1 MEAEEPPEARGC
13 CHEVLGKARRC
24 CPEALGKLLPGF
36 CFLCCLVT
44 YALVGAAL
52 FSAVEGRSDPEAEE
66 NPELKKFLDKLCSIL
81 KCNRTVVDG
90 NRKVLCEHL
99 QQMKPQWFKAPEEWS
114 FLSALFFCCT
124 VFSTVGHDLFIAGS
138 YVLYLLDTGAWLSLP
153 PPTTVTKTVC
163 KHLQMRSAERHRPGT
178 ADPVEGRSD
187 PEAEENPELK
197 KFLDKLCSILKCN
210 RTVVDGNRKVL
221 CEHLQQMKPQWFKAP
236 EEWSFLSALFFC
248 CTVFS
253 TVGHD
258 LFIAGSYVLYLLDT
272 GAWLSLPPPTTVTKT
287 VCKHLQMRSAERH
300 RPGTADPG
308 YGDMYP
314 ITRLGKFLCMLYA
327 LFGIPLMFLVLTDI
341 GDILATVL
349 SRAYSR
355 RQQDGKPTEETI
367 PQIVISAGAGE
378 FLDPQPYGEPASP
391 SCNVELFE
399 RLVVRDNQEK
409 LQLPTQPV
417 ERSSSCPELALGR
430 LSCSI
435 LSNLD
440 EVGQQV
446 ERLDIPLPVIA
457 LVIFAYISCAAAIL
471 PFWETELGF
480 EDAFYFCFVTLTTI
494 GFGDIKLNHPHFFL
508 FFSIYI
514 IVGMEIVF
522 IAFKLMQNRLLHAY
536 KKLMLFFAKG
546 NFHFLQKAGLG
557 KLSRAL
563 GRWGGEGDLEPQGRT
578 DRGRAVW
585 RKNPAGIRRRPGG
598 TRDPGGQRPP
608 LGSSKAVGGVQ
619 GSRDPS

>member
-13 CHEVLGKARRC
+13 CREVLGKARRC

-90 NRKVLCEHL
+90 NRKDLCEHL
-99 QQMKPQWFKAPEEWS
+99 QRMKPQWFKAPEDWS

-124 VFSTVGHDLFIAGS
+124 VFSTV
-138 YVLYLLDTGAWLSLP
+138 
-153 PPTTVTKTVC
+153 
-163 KHLQMRSAERHRPGT
+163 
-178 ADPVEGRSD
+178 
-187 PEAEENPELK
+187 
-197 KFLDKLCSILKCN
+197 
-210 RTVVDGNRKVL
+210 
-221 CEHLQQMKPQWFKAP
+221 
-236 EEWSFLSALFFC
+236 
-248 CTVFS
+248 
-253 TVGHD
+253 
-258 LFIAGSYVLYLLDT
+258 
-272 GAWLSLPPPTTVTKT
+272 
-287 VCKHLQMRSAERH
+287 
-300 RPGTADPG
+300 G

-355 RQQDGKPTEETI
+355 FQALLCLPHAPSQWCSSLFRRRQPDGKPAEETI
-367 PQIVISAGAGE
+367 PQIVVSAGKGE

-399 RLVVRDNQEK
+399 RLVVRDNQDK

-522 IAFKLMQNRLLHAY
+522 IAFKLMQNRLLRAY
-536 KKLMLFFAKG
+536 KTLMLFFAKG
-546 NFHFLQKAGLG
+546 KFQFLQK
-557 KLSRAL
+557 
-563 GRWGGEGDLEPQGRT
+563 
-578 DRGRAVW
+578 
-585 RKNPAGIRRRPGG
+585 
-598 TRDPGGQRPP
+598 
-608 LGSSKAVGGVQ
+608 
-619 GSRDPS
+619 

>member
-13 CHEVLGKARRC
+13 CREVLGKARRC

-90 NRKVLCEHL
+90 NRKDLCEHL
-99 QQMKPQWFKAPEEWS
+99 QRMKPQWFKAPGDWS

-124 VFSTVGHDLFIAGS
+124 VFSTV
-138 YVLYLLDTGAWLSLP
+138 
-153 PPTTVTKTVC
+153 
-163 KHLQMRSAERHRPGT
+163 
-178 ADPVEGRSD
+178 
-187 PEAEENPELK
+187 
-197 KFLDKLCSILKCN
+197 
-210 RTVVDGNRKVL
+210 
-221 CEHLQQMKPQWFKAP
+221 
-236 EEWSFLSALFFC
+236 
-248 CTVFS
+248 
-253 TVGHD
+253 
-258 LFIAGSYVLYLLDT
+258 
-272 GAWLSLPPPTTVTKT
+272 
-287 VCKHLQMRSAERH
+287 
-300 RPGTADPG
+300 G

-349 SRAYSR
+349 SRAYSQFQALLCLPHAPSQWCSSLFCR
-355 RQQDGKPTEETI
+355 RQQDDKPTEETI
-367 PQIVISAGAGE
+367 PQIVISTGAGE

-399 RLVVRDNQEK
+399 RLVVRDNQDK
-409 LQLPTQPV
+409 LQLPTQSV

-494 GFGDIKLNHPHFFL
+494 GFGDIKLDHPHFFL

-522 IAFKLMQNRLLHAY
+522 IAFKLMQNRLLRAY
-536 KKLMLFFAKG
+536 KMLMLFFAKG
-546 NFHFLQKAGLG
+546 KFHFLQK
-557 KLSRAL
+557 
-563 GRWGGEGDLEPQGRT
+563 
-578 DRGRAVW
+578 
-585 RKNPAGIRRRPGG
+585 
-598 TRDPGGQRPP
+598 
-608 LGSSKAVGGVQ
+608 
-619 GSRDPS
+619 